1 MEQQIAFDRAK
12 ELLQS
17 ADLIVHFD
25 LENKLFLET
34 HVYDNGVGA
43 VSSYKMKNRTERR
56 IGYVSRIP
64 LETERKCFTLKKE
77 ALFGVKKSHQFLYG
91 QSFTIKMHRKPL
103 ERSLKGK
110 EGISSL
116 AVPRNQRWARWA
128 LCQHTS
134 KRYRS
139 DQWFEYEAGRTAPG

>member
-1 MEQQIAFDRAK
+1 MEQQIAYDRAK

-25 LENKLFLET
+25 HENKLFLET
-34 HVYDNGVGA
+34 HASDNGVGA
-43 VSSYKMKNRTERR
+43 VSLKMKKRTERR

-64 LETERKCFTLKKE
+64 LETERECFTLKKE

-103 ERSLKGK
+103 QRSLKGK
-110 EGISSL
+110 EEISSL
-116 AVPRNQRWARWA
+116 AVPRNQRWTRWA
-128 LCQHTS
+128 PCQHTS

-139 DQWFEYEAGRTAPG
+139 DQWLHRWVQ

>member
-25 LENKLFLET
+25 HENKMFLET
-34 HVYDNGVGA
+34 HASDNGVSA

-56 IGYVSRIP
+56 IGYVSGIP

-77 ALFGVKKSHQFLYG
+77 ALFGVKSPTN
-91 QSFTIKMHRKPL
+91 SFMAN
-103 ERSLKGK
+103 RSLSRCIVNHWKG
-110 EGISSL
+110 
-116 AVPRNQRWARWA
+116 R
-128 LCQHTS
+128 
-134 KRYRS
+134 
-139 DQWFEYEAGRTAPG
+139 

>member
-1 MEQQIAFDRAK
+1 MEQQIALDRAK

-17 ADLIVHFD
+17 ADLLVHFD
-25 LENKLFLET
+25 HENKMFLET
-34 HVYDNGVGA
+34 HASDNGVGA
-43 VSSYKMKNRTERR
+43 VSSHKMKNRTERR

-77 ALFGVKKSHQFLYG
+77 ALFGVKKSLYG

-103 ERSLKGK
+103 ERTLKGK

-128 LCQHTS
+128 PCQHTS

-139 DQWFEYEAGRTAPG
+139 DQWLHRWFQ